1 MRLLK
6 FMGKALVFP
15 VMLIVTVIQWLF
27 TFLVGLSSVIF
38 NLLAGLFML
47 IAVLSIV
54 FGIST
59 WTEALRPA
67 LAAFIVFMIPVIGQG
82 ITAVIVVIRE
92 GLSDFD
98 ELEITELWRKSI
110 KSFGNV
116 QTLTAEMNSLS
127 RFILR
132 AA

>member
-1 MRLLK
+1 MKVLK
-6 FMGKALVFP
+6 IIGKVLAFP

-38 NLLAGLFML
+38 NLLAGLFLL

-67 LAAFIVFMIPVIGQG
+67 LAAFVGQG

-92 GLSDFD
+92 GLSDF
-98 ELEITELWRKSI
+98 IWS
-110 KSFGNV
+110 
-116 QTLTAEMNSLS
+116 
-127 RFILR
+127 
-132 AA
+132 

>member
-6 FMGKALVFP
+6 FMGNVLAFP
-15 VMLIVTVIQWLF
+15 IMLIVTVIQWLF

-38 NLLAGLFML
+38 NLLAGLFLL
-47 IAVLSIV
+47 IAVLSLI

-59 WTEALRPA
+59 WTEALKPA

-92 GLSDFD
+92 GLSDF
-98 ELEITELWRKSI
+98 IWS
-110 KSFGNV
+110 
-116 QTLTAEMNSLS
+116 
-127 RFILR
+127 
-132 AA
+132 